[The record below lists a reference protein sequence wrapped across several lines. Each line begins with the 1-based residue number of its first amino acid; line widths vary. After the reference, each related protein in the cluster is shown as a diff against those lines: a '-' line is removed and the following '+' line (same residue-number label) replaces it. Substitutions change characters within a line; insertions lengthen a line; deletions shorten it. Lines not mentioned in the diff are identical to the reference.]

1 MDSIELSFP
10 FDSVLDENGQDDRL
24 YYSQDFATYFANF
37 ISNGVYPN
45 PSNNLKIE
53 SINGLVVKAKA
64 GSGFINGYGYVL
76 NEDLEITL
84 NTANANY
91 TRKDIIVLRLDLV
104 NRYIRIYVK
113 EGNPSSNSQI
123 PTITRNDD
131 IYELKLAEVTIKAA
145 TQVITQADIL
155 DTRLNKSVCG
165 IVSSVV
171 ETVDTTEL
179 FNQYETYLNQK
190 IEEWKQTQ
198 QQQNNEFTQ
207 QMTEIENWYNSVK
220 IDITKLQSFD
230 FDNLAELKGATKKT
244 DFLQNGD
251 VDEKIFITASN
262 TKVADRLTK
271 FLSNGDIQVNTKVYE
286 RNGVDVMKQV
296 TVLTK
301 FNNDGSISEV
311 IS

>member
-1 MDSIELSFP
+1 
-10 FDSVLDENGQDDRL
+10 
-24 YYSQDFATYFANF
+24 
-37 ISNGVYPN
+37 
-45 PSNNLKIE
+45 
-53 SINGLVVKAKA
+53 
-64 GSGFINGYGYVL
+64 
-76 NEDLEITL
+76 
-84 NTANANY
+84 
-91 TRKDIIVLRLDLV
+91 
-104 NRYIRIYVK
+104 
-113 EGNPSSNSQI
+113 
-123 PTITRNDD
+123 
-131 IYELKLAEVTIKAA
+131 
-145 TQVITQADIL
+145 
-155 DTRLNKSVCG
+155 
-165 IVSSVV
+165 
-171 ETVDTTEL
+171 
-179 FNQYETYLNQK
+179 
-190 IEEWKQTQ
+190 
-198 QQQNNEFTQ
+198 
-207 QMTEIENWYNSVK
+207 MTEIENWYNSVK